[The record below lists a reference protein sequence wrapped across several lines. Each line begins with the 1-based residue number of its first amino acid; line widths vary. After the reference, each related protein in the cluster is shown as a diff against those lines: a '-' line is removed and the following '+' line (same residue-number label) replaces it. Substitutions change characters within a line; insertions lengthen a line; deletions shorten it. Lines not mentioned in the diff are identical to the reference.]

1 MDDLISR
8 KVVIDGIEELKK
20 SPWANDNRNGY
31 EYLIPEALGT
41 VKDLCVKDCP
51 SAFEGMSNG
60 NVIQAVLGLKDEQID
75 VGTYSVYLYPIG
87 LVGCK
92 PFATISRDWWN
103 APYKG
108 VSE

>member
-1 MDDLISR
+1 MDDLIS
-8 KVVIDGIEELKK
+8 KEELK
-20 SPWANDNRNGY
+20 D
-31 EYLIPEALGT
+31 YLEKNISFGGT
-41 VKDLCVKDCP
+41 EKKFRFYGMIDSLP
-51 SAFEGMSNG
+51 SVFEGMSNG

>member
-1 MDDLISR
+1 MDDWIS
-8 KVVIDGIEELKK
+8 KEQ
-20 SPWANDNRNGY
+20 
-31 EYLIPEALGT
+31 ALGFLNDLFGEMQT
-41 VKDLCVKDCP
+41 VTFNNVLQSFEKFP
-51 SAFEGMSNG
+51 SAFEGMTNG
-60 NVIQAVLGLKDEQID
+60 NVIQALLGLKDEQID